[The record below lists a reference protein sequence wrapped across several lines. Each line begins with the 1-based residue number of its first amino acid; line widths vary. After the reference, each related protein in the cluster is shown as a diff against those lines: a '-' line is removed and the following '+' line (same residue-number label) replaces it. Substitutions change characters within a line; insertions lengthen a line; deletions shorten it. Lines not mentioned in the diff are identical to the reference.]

1 MQYSPPLALSALLL
15 VIPVSVI
22 LANLLALYPGQR
34 AAREHIGDALRAE

>member
-1 MQYSPPLALSALLL
+1 VQYGPPLALSALLL
-15 VIPVSVI
+15 VVPVSVV